1 MIERRRTI
9 RLGLSPEE
17 LQREIAARLA
27 RLDALAEHAEEET
40 QFAEYD
46 RFVAELAFQRA
57 TELIDA
63 NNRRLAEQLAALGLL
78 PGSATPATEPEQG
91 GEGVR

>member
-9 RLGLSPEE
+9 RLGLTPEE

-57 TELIDA
+57 AELIEA
-63 NNRRLAEQLAALGLL
+63 NNRRLAEQLLALGLI
-78 PGSATPATEPEQG
+78 GGAQG
-91 GEGVR
+91 DA

>member
-1 MIERRRTI
+1 MIERRRSI
-9 RLGLSPEE
+9 RLGLTPEE
-17 LQREIAARLA
+17 LQEEIATRLA

-57 TELIDA
+57 AELIEA
-63 NNRRLAEQLAALGLL
+63 NNRRLMEQLAALGVL
-78 PGSATPATEPEQG
+78 PAQE
-91 GEGVR
+91 

>member
-1 MIERRRTI
+1 MIERRRSI
-9 RLGLSPEE
+9 RLGLTPEE
-17 LQREIAARLA
+17 LQQEIAARLA

-57 TELIDA
+57 AELIEA
-63 NNRRLAEQLAALGLL
+63 NNRRLAEQLAALGVL
-78 PGSATPATEPEQG
+78 PAREND
-91 GEGVR
+91 

>member
-1 MIERRRTI
+1 MIERRRSI
-9 RLGLSPEE
+9 RLGLTPEE
-17 LQREIAARLA
+17 LQAEIAARLA

-57 TELIDA
+57 AELIEA
-63 NNRRLAEQLAALGLL
+63 NNRRLAEQLTALGVL
-78 PGSATPATEPEQG
+78 PAQENE
-91 GEGVR
+91 

>member
-1 MIERRRTI
+1 VIERRRSI
-9 RLGLSPEE
+9 RLGLTPEE
-17 LQREIAARLA
+17 LQQEIAARLA

-57 TELIDA
+57 AELIEV
-63 NNRRLAEQLAALGLL
+63 NNRRLAEQLAALGVL
-78 PGSATPATEPEQG
+78 PTSENG
-91 GEGVR
+91 

>member
-1 MIERRRTI
+1 MIERRRSI
-9 RLGLSPEE
+9 RLGLTPEE
-17 LQREIAARLA
+17 LQEEIAARLA

-57 TELIDA
+57 AELIEA
-63 NNRRLAEQLAALGLL
+63 NNRRLAEQLTALGVL
-78 PGSATPATEPEQG
+78 PVQQDG
-91 GEGVR
+91 

>member
-9 RLGLSPEE
+9 RLGLTPEE

-57 TELIDA
+57 AELIEA
-63 NNRRLAEQLAALGLL
+63 NNRRLAEQLLALGLI
-78 PGSATPATEPEQG
+78 G
-91 GEGVR
+91 GAEEGAV

>member
-1 MIERRRTI
+1 VIERRRSI
-9 RLGLSPEE
+9 RLGLTPEE
-17 LQREIAARLA
+17 LQQEIAARLA

-57 TELIDA
+57 AELIEA
-63 NNRRLAEQLAALGLL
+63 NNRRLAEQLAALGVL
-78 PGSATPATEPEQG
+78 PTSENG
-91 GEGVR
+91 

>member
-1 MIERRRTI
+1 MIERRHSI
-9 RLGLSPEE
+9 RLGLTPEE
-17 LQREIAARLA
+17 LQEEIAARLA

-57 TELIDA
+57 AELIEA
-63 NNRRLAEQLAALGLL
+63 NNRRLAEQLTALGVL
-78 PGSATPATEPEQG
+78 PAQENG
-91 GEGVR
+91 

>member
-9 RLGLSPEE
+9 RLGLTPEE
-17 LQREIAARLA
+17 LQQEIEVRLA

-46 RFVAELAFQRA
+46 RFVAQLAFQRA
-57 TELIDA
+57 AELIEA
-63 NNRRLAEQLAALGLL
+63 NNRRLAEQLVALGLI
-78 PGSATPATEPEQG
+78 AVPEAENG
-91 GEGVR
+91 

>member
-1 MIERRRTI
+1 MIERRRSI
-9 RLGLSPEE
+9 RLGLTPEE
-17 LQREIAARLA
+17 LQQEIAARLA

-57 TELIDA
+57 AELIEA
-63 NNRRLAEQLAALGLL
+63 NNRRLAEQLAALGVL
-78 PGSATPATEPEQG
+78 PARDEE
-91 GEGVR
+91 

>member
-17 LQREIAARLA
+17 LQQEIAARLA

-40 QFAEYD
+40 TFADYD

-57 TELIDA
+57 AELIEA
-63 NNRRLAEQLAALGLL
+63 NNRRLAEQLTALGLI
-78 PGSATPATEPEQG
+78 G
-91 GEGVR
+91 GEPKAGNG